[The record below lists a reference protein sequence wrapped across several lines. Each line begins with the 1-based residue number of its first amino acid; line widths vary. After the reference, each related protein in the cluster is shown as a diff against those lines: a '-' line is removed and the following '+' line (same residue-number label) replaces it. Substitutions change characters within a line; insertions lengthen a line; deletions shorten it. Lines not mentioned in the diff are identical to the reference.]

1 MRVQVLTVASMNM
14 SVYGLLC
21 RVVSLKLTDVSEV
34 LTTYFYGD
42 DDCLLVFALCR
53 RLDIAL
59 MMDAVRNCNVGK
71 FLREYLN

>member
-14 SVYGLLC
+14 SIYGLLC
-21 RVVSLKLTDVSEV
+21 RVVSFKLTDVSEV
-34 LTTYFYGD
+34 LTTYFYD

-59 MMDAVRNCNVGK
+59 MMDAVRDTVMSVN
-71 FLREYLN
+71 F